1 MVHFDSVAKEYGD
14 VKALEDATFS
24 IERGGIVGLLGPN
37 GAGKTTTMRI
47 MTGYLEPS
55 RGSVTIDGKPF
66 DPDSVEAKRTIGY
79 LPESAPG
86 YGDMLAYDY
95 LVYEARVHGVDP
107 IERVPT
113 VIRQCGLAEQA
124 HKPIRELSKGYR
136 QRVGLA
142 HTLLHDPELLVLDEP
157 TSGLDPNQ
165 IIEVRR
171 LIREISK
178 TKTVILS
185 THIMQEVEALCDRV
199 IIIHRGRIRFD
210 GPMGEVGGS
219 LRERQLL
226 RLTVAG
232 GAPEEI
238 RKSLSAL
245 DGVADCRLV
254 DGEPGLTSLEIQ
266 APGDL
271 ELRPELFKLAVS
283 EDLTVYELTRERT
296 SVEQLFQSLTQEERN
311 GISEEVR

>member
-1 MVHFDSVAKEYGD
+1 MVHFDSVSKEYGD
-14 VKALEDATFS
+14 VRALDDATFT

-47 MTGYLEPS
+47 MTGYLEPTQ
-55 RGSVTIDGKPF
+55 GSVTIDGKSF

-79 LPESAPG
+79 LPESAPV

-107 IERVPT
+107 IERVPS

-142 HTLLHDPELLVLDEP
+142 HTLLNDPELLILDEP

-171 LIREISK
+171 LIKEISK

-199 IIIHRGRIRFD
+199 IIIHRGKIRFD
-210 GPMGEVGGS
+210 GPMGDVGGS
-219 LRERQLL
+219 LEEQQLL

-232 GAPEEI
+232 GAAEEI
-238 RKSLSAL
+238 RKRVSAL
-245 DGVADCRLV
+245 SGVADCRLV
-254 DGEPGLTSLEIQ
+254 TGEPGLTSLEIR
-266 APGDL
+266 APGNQ
-271 ELRPELFKLAVS
+271 ELRPDLFKLAVAES
-283 EDLTVYELTRERT
+283 LTVYELTRERT
-296 SVEQLFQSLTQEERN
+296 SVEQLFQSLTQEEQD
-311 GISEEVR
+311 GITEAVR

>member
-55 RGSVTIDGKPF
+55 RGSVTIEGKPF

-171 LIREISK
+171 LIREI
-178 TKTVILS
+178 
-185 THIMQEVEALCDRV
+185 
-199 IIIHRGRIRFD
+199 
-210 GPMGEVGGS
+210 
-219 LRERQLL
+219 
-226 RLTVAG
+226 
-232 GAPEEI
+232 
-238 RKSLSAL
+238 
-245 DGVADCRLV
+245 
-254 DGEPGLTSLEIQ
+254 
-266 APGDL
+266 
-271 ELRPELFKLAVS
+271 
-283 EDLTVYELTRERT
+283 
-296 SVEQLFQSLTQEERN
+296 
-311 GISEEVR
+311 

>member
-79 LPESAPG
+79 LPASAPG

>member
-1 MVHFDSVAKEYGD
+1 MVHFDSVAKDYGD
-14 VKALEDATFS
+14 VRALEDATFT

-47 MTGYLEPS
+47 MTGYLEPT
-55 RGSVTIDGKPF
+55 RGTVTIDGTPF
-66 DPDSVEAKRTIGY
+66 DPDSVDAKRSIGY
-79 LPESAPG
+79 LPESAPV

-107 IERVPT
+107 VERVPK
-113 VIRQCGLAEQA
+113 VIGQCGLAEQA

-136 QRVGLA
+136 QRIGLA
-142 HTLLHDPELLVLDEP
+142 HTLLNDPELLVLDEP

-171 LIREISK
+171 LIKEISR

-210 GPMGEVGGS
+210 GPMGDVGGS
-219 LRERQLL
+219 LKEQQLL
-226 RLTVAG
+226 RLTVSG
-232 GAPEEI
+232 GSPEEI
-238 RKSLSAL
+238 VSRVRSLP
-245 DGVADCRLV
+245 GVAQARIV
-254 DGEPGLTSLEIQ
+254 TGEADLTSLEIR
-266 APGDL
+266 APGDS
-271 ELRPELFKLAVS
+271 ELRPELFNLAVS
-283 EDLTVYELTRERT
+283 ENLTLYELTRERT
-296 SVEQLFQSLTQEERN
+296 SVEQLFQSLTQEEQD
-311 GISEEVR
+311 GIPQDAR

>member
-1 MVHFDSVAKEYGD
+1 MVDFDAVAKEYGD
-14 VKALEDATFS
+14 LRALEDASFR

-47 MTGYLEPS
+47 MTGYLAPS
-55 RGSVTIDGKPF
+55 RGTVTIDGTVF
-66 DPDSVEAKRTIGY
+66 TPDSVETKRKIGY
-79 LPESAPG
+79 LPENAPV

-107 IERVPT
+107 AARVPE
-113 VIRQCGLAEQA
+113 VIRQCGLADQA

-142 HTLLHDPELLVLDEP
+142 HTLLNDPELLILDEP

-210 GPMGEVGGS
+210 GPMRDVAGSLKEQQLIRLTAGEV
-219 LRERQLL
+219 
-226 RLTVAG
+226 AG
-232 GAPEEI
+232 EE
-238 RKSLSAL
+238 L
-245 DGVADCRLV
+245 CRLV
-254 DGEPGLTSLEIQ
+254 SQLDEVAEAREVSGEPGLATVEIR
-266 APGDL
+266 AAGTV
-271 ELRPELFKLAVS
+271 ELRPVLFRLAV
-283 EDLTVYELTRERT
+283 DRGFLIYELSRERT
-296 SVEQLFQSLTQEERN
+296 SVEQLFQSLTQEAADESVEASR
-311 GISEEVR
+311 

>member
-14 VKALEDATFS
+14 VKALENATFT

-47 MTGYLEPS
+47 MTGYLEPT
-55 RGSVTIDGKPF
+55 RGTVSIDGEPF
-66 DPDSVEAKRTIGY
+66 GPDSVGAKGRIGY
-79 LPESAPG
+79 LPESAPV
-86 YGDMLAYDY
+86 YGDMLAFDY

-107 IERVPT
+107 ESRVPE
-113 VIRQCGLAEQA
+113 VIRRCGLAEQA

-142 HTLLHDPELLVLDEP
+142 HTLLNDPELLVLDEP

-171 LIREISK
+171 LIKDISK

-219 LRERQLL
+219 LKEQQLL
-226 RLTVAG
+226 RLTVSG
-232 GAPEEI
+232 GEADPL
-238 RKSLSAL
+238 RHRVASLE
-245 DGVADCRLV
+245 GVAEARLV
-254 DGEPGLTSLEIQ
+254 AGEPGLTTLEIT
-266 APGDL
+266 AAGGR
-271 ELRPELFKLAVS
+271 ELRPELFNLAVA
-283 EDLTVYELTRERT
+283 EGVTIYELTRERT
-296 SVEQLFQSLTQEERN
+296 SVEQLFQSLTQEDQDA
-311 GISEEVR
+311 IAQ

>member
-14 VKALEDATFS
+14 VRALEDATFT

-55 RGSVTIDGKPF
+55 RGSVTFDGGAF
-66 DPDSVEAKRTIGY
+66 TPDSVEAKRRIGY
-79 LPESAPG
+79 LPESAPV

-107 IERVPT
+107 TDRVPQ

-142 HTLLHDPELLVLDEP
+142 HTLLNEPELLVLDEP
-157 TSGLDPNQ
+157 TNGLDPNQ

-171 LIREISK
+171 LIKEISR

-210 GPMGEVGGS
+210 GPMGDVGGS
-219 LRERQLL
+219 LKEQQLL
-226 RLTVAG
+226 RLTVDADDG
-232 GAPEEI
+232 EAI
-238 RKSLSAL
+238 RRKVAELS
-245 DGVADCRLV
+245 GVAEARLV
-254 DGEPGLTSLEIQ
+254 TGESRLTSLEIRAAGNQ
-266 APGDL
+266 

-283 EDLTVYELTRERT
+283 ENITIYELTRERT
-296 SVEQLFQSLTQEERN
+296 SVEQLFQSLTQEDENATPEPTR
-311 GISEEVR
+311 